1 MQGALRQVE
10 PPCQRSRVSSML
22 AGARAAAGPAPPA
35 SGGTAPEVP
44 LPPQQRKMQK
54 WRQNSALATLMLL
67 QQQKGR
73 ADPDA
78 SRRHTI
84 AAVPRA
90 SAE

>member
-1 MQGALRQVE
+1 MQRALGQVE
-10 PPCQRSRVSSML
+10 PPRQHSGASAML
-22 AGARAAAGPAPPA
+22 AGAGAAASPAPPA
-35 SGGTAPEVP
+35 SGGTAREVP

-54 WRQNSALATLMLL
+54 QRQNSAPEALELL
-67 QQQKGR
+67 RQQKGR

-78 SRRHTI
+78 SRRHAI